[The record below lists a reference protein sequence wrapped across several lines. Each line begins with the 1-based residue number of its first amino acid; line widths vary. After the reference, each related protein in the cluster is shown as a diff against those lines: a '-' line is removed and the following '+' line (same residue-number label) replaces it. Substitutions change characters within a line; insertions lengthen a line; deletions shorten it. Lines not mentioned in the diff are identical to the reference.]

1 MEKFKHVNQNEVLR
15 KAIYRVL
22 EEERDPAL
30 AVLLNERI
38 RKRAP
43 EGWDSA
49 EFLRR

>member
-1 MEKFKHVNQNEVLR
+1 MNQSEVLR
-15 KAIYRVL
+15 QAIDRVL